1 MSNGALWAT
10 RTVPCANSRNA
21 GSAESI
27 GGAEAT
33 IELVMPVST
42 AMNGGI
48 CACGL
53 TSVWNSPSTS
63 PPRTLT
69 APISVIIA
77 PPCTEAPVVSRSTT
91 QKVMSRSGR
100 PSSSKLICADH
111 LLMCLTLG
119 SRTDRTRQAGPG
131 RSPAGRNLSVV
142 GAGVVPPP
150 SPVVLR
156 SPTMS
161 VHIDCDS
168 CLVRGL
174 SCHDCVV
181 TVLLG
186 PPPELGFDS
195 EEQQALDV
203 LAQSGLVPPLRMV
216 TPVSGPEVESA

>member
-10 RTVPCANSRNA
+10 RTLPWANSRNA
-21 GSAESI
+21 GRADSI

-77 PPCTEAPVVSRSTT
+77 PPWTEAPVVSRSTT

-111 LLMCLTLG
+111 LLMCPTLG
-119 SRTDRTRQAGPG
+119 SSTDRSRQAGPG
-131 RSPAGRNLSVV
+131 RVRRTELVGGGWWSRATTFPGRIEE
-142 GAGVVPPP
+142 PE
-150 SPVVLR
+150 
-156 SPTMS
+156 MS
-161 VHIDCDS
+161 VRIDCDT

-186 PPPELGFDS
+186 PPPELSFDS
-195 EEQQALDV
+195 EEQQALEV
-203 LAQSGLVPPLRMV
+203 LAESGLVPPLRMV
-216 TPVSGPEVESA
+216 TPVAGPEVESA